1 MSDFLLNRCAL
12 LAALLCFSFTAGAAP
27 QISAEERFMAGN
39 IAYGNKAYAEAE
51 AAYREVL
58 TLGQSPELHYNLGNA
73 LAQQGQWSE
82 AAFHFMRA
90 HALNPNFEPA
100 QANLLL
106 AASQLGLSADYPKLS
121 SPASLLSQSGWTLV
135 ASIGLWIAI
144 IAFFHGDFLAF
155 RIPFSKLIGLSAIG
169 LLCLSAFCI
178 LQHQLFRDWNV
189 ISTPLAPLRVAP
201 TSESPGDTLLIKGD
215 PIRILGEQAGFFHVM
230 TASGDEGFVL
240 SEEIYAD
247 RKD

>member
-1 MSDFLLNRCAL
+1 MSDSLLNRFAL
-12 LAALLCFSFTAGAAP
+12 LAFFLTLSPFAKAAP
-27 QISAEERFMAGN
+27 ALSAEEHFMAGN
-39 IAYGNKAYAEAE
+39 IAYGNKAYGDAE
-51 AAYREVL
+51 AAYRAVL
-58 TLGQSPELHYNLGNA
+58 AIGQSPELHYNLGNA
-73 LAQQGQWSE
+73 LAQQGKWSE

-90 HALNPNFEPA
+90 YALNPGFEPA

-106 AASQLGLSADYPKLS
+106 AANQLGLSADYPALG

-144 IAFFHGDFLAF
+144 IAFFHGDFFSF
-155 RIPFSKLIGLSAIG
+155 RVPFSKAIGISAIG
-169 LLCLSAFCI
+169 LLCLSGFSI

-189 ISTPLAPLRVAP
+189 IATPMAPLRVAP
-201 TSESPGDTLLIKGD
+201 TEGSPGDTLLIKGD

-240 SEEIYAD
+240 SGEIYAD